1 MKKANTFL
9 PVLTLLCFLACGEKQ
24 EPDIGITGKW
34 KLIKAQAML
43 TTDYSNDRIVYE
55 FRPNGTLFIET
66 RSGTPPWRFDPGN
79 HAYEFYDEQVGTR
92 EEYPLGGRLRI
103 EDEVFGCNLSA
114 DRMMVIDNPHL
125 DGPLVYF
132 ERVR

>member
-1 MKKANTFL
+1 MKNANTFL

-34 KLIKAQAML
+34 RLMKAEAMS

-55 FRPNGTLFIET
+55 FRPNGTLSIET

-79 HAYEFYDEQVGTR
+79 HTYEFYNQDTTNWEGYSLFGNLQINDR
-92 EEYPLGGRLRI
+92 A
-103 EDEVFGCNLSA
+103 FGCYLST
-114 DRMMVIDNPHL
+114 DKMVIVDNPAL

-132 ERVR
+132 ERHR